1 MTRIGIVYLV
11 GAGPGDPGL
20 ITLRGVECLQRADLV
35 VYDRLSSPLL
45 LDHAPQSAERVFMG
59 KEPDT
64 PAGFQEAINSV
75 LANAAL
81 AGKTVVRLKG
91 GDPFVFGRGG
101 EELQALRDAGVPF
114 EVVPGISSA
123 VAAPAYAGI
132 PVTHRNIAT
141 TFTVVSG
148 SEDTTKPESAL
159 GWQALAATPGTLV
172 VLMGWK
178 ALPEIVRVLIEHG
191 RSPDTPA
198 AVVQW
203 GTLPQQRTV
212 EGTLA
217 DIVECGRQAG
227 LASPV
232 VTIVGEVVRLRRALR
247 WFDERPLFGRRVLVT
262 RSRTQASALSRLL
275 GANGAEPVELSTI
288 QIEPLND
295 YGEMDAALR
304 QVQAYQWLVFT
315 SANGVEAAFDRLR
328 ALGLDARTLGSAQV
342 AAIGPATAQAL
353 LERGVAADYV
363 PDTYTSEAVAEGF
376 RRFPMEGARVL
387 LPRADIGQETL
398 PDGLRA
404 LGAQVNQVTAYRTVV
419 PPDSASRA
427 RELLLSGSID
437 VATFTSSSTV
447 HNLVDLLDGD
457 LSLLKGVEIVSIGPV
472 TSRTAAEL
480 GVSVD
485 MEAREHTVPGVVEAL
500 VEHYSSVA
508 QKR

>member
-1 MTRIGIVYLV
+1 MTKVGIVYLV
-11 GAGPGDPGL
+11 GAGPGDPRL
-20 ITLRGVECLQRADLV
+20 ITLRGVECLQQADLV

-45 LDHAPQSAERVFMG
+45 LDHAPPSAERVFMG
-59 KEPDT
+59 KGPDT
-64 PAGFQEAINSV
+64 PAGFQEAINSALV
-75 LANAAL
+75 NAAL

-132 PVTHRNIAT
+132 PVTHRNVAT
-141 TFTVVSG
+141 AFTVVSG

-159 GWQALAATPGTLV
+159 DWQALAATPGTLV

-178 ALPEIVRVLIEHG
+178 ALPEIVRVLIDHG
-191 RSPDTPA
+191 RSPNTPA

-217 DIVECGRQAG
+217 DIVERGRQAELG
-227 LASPV
+227 SPV
-232 VTIVGEVVRLRRALR
+232 VTIVGEVVRLRQALR

-262 RSRTQASALSRLL
+262 RSRTQASVLSRLL
-275 GANGAEPVELSTI
+275 AANGAEPVELPTI

-304 QVQAYQWLVFT
+304 QVQGYQWLVFT

-328 ALGLDARTLGSAQV
+328 ALGLDARARGSAQV

-353 LERGVAADYV
+353 LGRGIAADYV

-404 LGAQVNQVTAYRTVV
+404 LGALVDQVTAYRTVV
-419 PPDSASRA
+419 PLDSASRA
-427 RELLLSGSID
+427 KKLLSSSSIG

-447 HNLVDLLDGD
+447 RNLVELLDGD

-508 QKR
+508 QER